1 MFGKY
6 MSIFRRKRRGVAQ
19 VSVLGQYAVICKA
32 VSTNIHDKREKN
44 PSKKPEVAK
53 PPRVFYEDFSRVWS
67 EYLRFC

>member
-44 PSKKPEVAK
+44 PSEKPKVAK
-53 PPRVFYEDFSRVWS
+53 PPRVFHEDFS
-67 EYLRFC
+67 